1 MNQNPTQAREVLEY
15 MEKNGS
21 ITILQAVYDLQITRL
36 SARIWEIV
44 NKMGIPVKSESVRVK
59 KKNGKYT
66 RVARYSLA

>member
-1 MNQNPTQAREVLEY
+1 MNSNPTQAREVLEY
-15 MEKNGS
+15 MKKNGS

>member
-66 RVARYSLA
+66 RIARYSLA

>member
-1 MNQNPTQAREVLEY
+1 VNQNPTQAREVLEY

-36 SARIWEIV
+36 SARIREIV

>member
-21 ITILQAVYDLQITRL
+21 ITILQAVYDLQMTRL